1 MRSQRLKSHLNNLL
15 FNTYTFHFLFSS
27 RNRLLKGIFPKN
39 YVQLISD
46 VEIVRGEYVIK
57 RSEIVDEITT
67 ILKEWHQYFKKYFLV
82 SDCDSDCSL
91 DILNIFSNNRKI
103 YTDSQTSNKNLRGI
117 REKMLELI
125 KLRSQMLSGNLPVD
139 EMKDIKMKAT
149 SEIDTGNKLL
159 GKVT

>member
-1 MRSQRLKSHLNNLL
+1 MIIVPVD
-15 FNTYTFHFLFSS
+15 SS
-27 RNRLLKGIFPKN
+27 RLMLSIFYIP
-39 YVQLISD
+39 
-46 VEIVRGEYVIK
+46 
-57 RSEIVDEITT
+57 
-67 ILKEWHQYFKKYFLV
+67 
-82 SDCDSDCSL
+82 
-91 DILNIFSNNRKI
+91 
-103 YTDSQTSNKNLRGI
+103 QTSNSSLRAI